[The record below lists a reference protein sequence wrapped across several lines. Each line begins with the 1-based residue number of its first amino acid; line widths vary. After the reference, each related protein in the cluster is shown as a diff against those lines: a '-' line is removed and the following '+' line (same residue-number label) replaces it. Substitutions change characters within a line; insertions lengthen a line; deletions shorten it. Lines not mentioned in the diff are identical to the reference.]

1 MKVCQFKDTDLS
13 HCWEIIGSIL
23 HLGNIQFDE
32 TEKNNMPVSF
42 VKNRAVCGD
51 ACSLLLVSVLLYC
64 MCLYNYAIGELLLN
78 YYHVYTR

>member
-23 HLGNIQFDE
+23 HLGNVQFDE

-42 VKNRAVCGD
+42 VKNREVCGD
-51 ACSLLLVSVLLYC
+51 ACSLLMVNITAILCLLLLLCLLY
-64 MCLYNYAIGELLLN
+64 
-78 YYHVYTR
+78 